1 MPLARGNLTPNP
13 FPRGKGNNRV
23 WGELSDFRMFCHFFF
38 FVVPLPDRGTAS
50 GELVALLVIVSAPP
64 RAPRAVGKNFIVT
77 LHFFFG
83 AIVGPHPLAREKSPV
98 AAMPAKVT
106 AVVPVLVIT
115 TRFGLLLL
123 PAPNTTLPR
132 LRLFGDTPSEPTG
145 VGVGV
150 GVRVGVAVTVGV
162 GVAVGV

>member
-1 MPLARGNLTPNP
+1 
-13 FPRGKGNNRV
+13 
-23 WGELSDFRMFCHFFF
+23 
-38 FVVPLPDRGTAS
+38 VVPLPDRETAS

-64 RAPRAVGKNFIVT
+64 RVPRAVGENFIVT

-83 AIVGPHPLAREKSPV
+83 AMVGPHPLAREKSPV
-98 AAMPAKVT
+98 AAMLANDT
-106 AVVPVLVIT
+106 GIVPVLVIT
-115 TRFGLLLL
+115 KRFGLLLL
-123 PAPNTTLPR
+123 PEPNTTLPR
-132 LRLFGDTPSEPTG
+132 LRLCGDTPSEPTG